1 MVAAEVQTLSTR
13 NHTPSKQMQ
22 IIATGLLALNLA
34 SITGVNSQSS
44 KAQTIT
50 DTEQRKSRIAQSEKL
65 YNELITVT
73 LSLSSVNCSKADF
86 ARLRKNRG
94 CSLQVKVLRPIL
106 YSTR

>member
-34 SITGVNSQSS
+34 SITGVNSESS
-44 KAQTIT
+44 QAQIIT

-65 YNELITVT
+65 YNELITVILPPNVIVAKLT
-73 LSLSSVNCSKADF
+73 LP
-86 ARLRKNRG
+86 G
-94 CSLQVKVLRPIL
+94 CATTGTVLCK
-106 YSTR
+106 